1 MIKLIIH
8 AADIHIRNYQRHEE
22 YAEQLTQFI
31 GKCSELAK
39 PYKKEEVRIVIAGDL
54 FHQKNTISNELFVF
68 ASLFIRELESIAQVI
83 IISGNH
89 DLIVNNTSRKDT
101 MTALFETANFQNSV
115 FVDSY
120 LGYDS
125 GTLIDDNVT
134 WALFSIYSD
143 FRRPDIEQAREENPN
158 NTVIGLYH
166 GTVAGAT
173 LNNGTVMQDGTDGD
187 IFNGCDFVIAGDI
200 HKRQEIKRGD
210 VKIVYPGSLIQQSF
224 GETITQHGFCVWDLE
239 KKEHKFIDLDTTY
252 GLYDF
257 QISSVDDMDNNKET
271 LLNY

>member
-68 ASLFIRELESIAQVI
+68 ASLFIRELENIAQVI